1 MNLYYDLQNRKYEK
15 LQAASEA
22 VSQSRPCLTLPTPQ
36 DAAFFWGSPMLLP
49 PFLAALRIH
58 EALRPS
64 AQRPSAFGVQSGPR
78 LSEDVSRFLAFLFSR
93 HASSPTLHRCLDTKC
108 LGPCMPLERLGV
120 WVSSS
125 LFSLSPSMSEVG
137 SCASKWLRQH
147 GGEPRGPVPNAQKK
161 LGPRSAEMDRSSASR
176 WPRLSSEKSCLTTRI
191 HSL

>member
-64 AQRPSAFGVQSGPR
+64 AFGVQSGPR

-120 WVSSS
+120 CGCVGLFKS
-125 LFSLSPSMSEVG
+125 LLSFAFHV
-137 SCASKWLRQH
+137 R
-147 GGEPRGPVPNAQKK
+147 GGELCFEVAMSAWWRTKRPGPKRPEEAWT
-161 LGPRSAEMDRSSASR
+161 SFSR
-176 WPRLSSEKSCLTTRI
+176 NGQELSKQVAKAFV
-191 HSL
+191 